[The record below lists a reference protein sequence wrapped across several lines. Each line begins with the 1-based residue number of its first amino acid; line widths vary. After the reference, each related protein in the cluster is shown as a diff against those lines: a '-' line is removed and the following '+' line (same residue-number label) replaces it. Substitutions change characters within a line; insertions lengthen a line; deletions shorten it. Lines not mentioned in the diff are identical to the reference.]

1 MTSQKL
7 ARLAASLRAQIN
19 KHNFRYHI
27 EDDPSITDAE
37 YDELFTKLLEIEADN
52 PELITPDSPTQR
64 VGATPLKSFKNIKH
78 ETPMLSLNNVF
89 SGKEFEAYFKKM
101 LSVTAPTKYRIH
113 WRAKNGRTSGESSV

>member
-1 MTSQKL
+1 MNSQKL
-7 ARLAASLRAQIN
+7 ALHAARLRAQIN

-37 YDELFTKLLEIEADN
+37 YDELFSKLLEIETDN

-89 SGKEFEAYFKKM
+89 SGREFEAYFKKSCQ
-101 LSVTAPTKYRIH
+101 LLRLQNIEFV
-113 WRAKNGRTSGESSV
+113 GEPKMDGLG